1 VYIREIFEAE
11 YQKQVNLD
19 VRDLKQIGELRHNFE
34 QMTNQISTGRVG
46 EFMQLKQLIVDTIRD
61 NDVYEREESVR
72 KILVKQINTLKDCKF
87 NPSP

>member
-11 YQKQVNLD
+11 YQKQVSLD
-19 VRDLKQIGELRHNFE
+19 VRDLKQIGELRHNYE
-34 QMTNQISTGRVG
+34 QMTNQISIGRVG
-46 EFMQLKQLIVDTIRD
+46 EFMQLKKLIVDTIRD

-87 NPSP
+87 NPSL